1 MNWRYI
7 FINGATLFLYERGA
21 LMQPELKPMLDR
33 RKQAPEQSVWWNK
46 LSLAQKFSASSLG
59 QFGYELSFVR
69 NEQGRS
75 LAVLNCSGGIAV
87 ISEDGEINTSPNIKI
102 R

>member
-1 MNWRYI
+1 MQSQIKPRV
-7 FINGATLFLYERGA
+7 ERR
-21 LMQPELKPMLDR
+21 QTPPEH
-33 RKQAPEQSVWWNK
+33 SVWWKK

-59 QFGYELSFVR
+59 KFGYELLFVR

-75 LAVLNCSGGIAV
+75 IAVLDNNTGTV
-87 ISEDGEINTSPNIKI
+87 IITEDGEINASPDLKV